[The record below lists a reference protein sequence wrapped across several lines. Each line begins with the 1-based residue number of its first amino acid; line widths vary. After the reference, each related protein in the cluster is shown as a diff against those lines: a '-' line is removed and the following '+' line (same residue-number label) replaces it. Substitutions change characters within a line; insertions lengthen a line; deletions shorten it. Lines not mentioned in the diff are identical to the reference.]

1 MSIKGEA
8 FLLRTEEARAY
19 ISDSRNVFL
28 FLLLRYKRFG
38 KNLGENMLTIAY
50 SVQILGTR
58 PCWGL
63 LNPQIIIEVIL
74 WRASAIPNEAYE
86 FIFGSHTFFGDM
98 YWYLD
103 NYHLFIFFKNS
114 HCALSIKT
122 ELPLLER
129 FWRRLHCNY
138 NGEIMSNS
146 QCLSQIIWE
155 NTKWEL

>member
-1 MSIKGEA
+1 
-8 FLLRTEEARAY
+8 
-19 ISDSRNVFL
+19 
-28 FLLLRYKRFG
+28 
-38 KNLGENMLTIAY
+38 MLTIAY

-103 NYHLFIFFKNS
+103 NYHLFIFFKIRIV
-114 HCALSIKT
+114 HF
-122 ELPLLER
+122 R
-129 FWRRLHCNY
+129 
-138 NGEIMSNS
+138 
-146 QCLSQIIWE
+146 
-155 NTKWEL
+155 